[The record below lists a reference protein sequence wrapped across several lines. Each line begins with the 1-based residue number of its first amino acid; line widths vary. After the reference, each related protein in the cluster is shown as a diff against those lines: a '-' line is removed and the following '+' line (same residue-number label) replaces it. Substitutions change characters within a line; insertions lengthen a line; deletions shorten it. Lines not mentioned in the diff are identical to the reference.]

1 MFTTPRVGVVVRMQP
16 MDVTETVSSA
26 AGRRSKLSGLATK
39 AALWRKSSNP
49 SSITLN
55 VNVGVIRVVSRQ
67 VVQSS
72 CKWITCCRLTG
83 PADVQSVHKHSK
95 MLATQSRLLN
105 ASRPST
111 RPFVASSSSVARAP
125 TVAANAG
132 VKLAPL
138 IDSLKADQLKDNLP
152 QVR

>member
-1 MFTTPRVGVVVRMQP
+1 
-16 MDVTETVSSA
+16 
-26 AGRRSKLSGLATK
+26 
-39 AALWRKSSNP
+39 
-49 SSITLN
+49 
-55 VNVGVIRVVSRQ
+55 
-67 VVQSS
+67 
-72 CKWITCCRLTG
+72 
-83 PADVQSVHKHSK
+83 

-125 TVAANAG
+125 TVATNAA

-152 QVR
+152 QVGHKQQQQEGWQQQHLVNGLKLCADTRCCGTETQGLVSRNVWGGHLGATWHSRAALASLPAAAPLMAAAKESESHQATGQLL